1 LKYKNEKWK
10 EGKRRTKRK
19 ERREGKCLGD
29 WLKLENEWED

>member
-19 ERREGKCLGD
+19 ERRDGK
-29 WLKLENEWED
+29 WNLKMNGRLECYL